1 MIMRTML
8 RMRLGN
14 ALFEAAKSTKQ
25 DELYKKAESAFQE
38 VRNGEGAGIE
48 VKQNLLL

>member
-1 MIMRTML
+1 MHRCVWVMP
-8 RMRLGN
+8 
-14 ALFEAAKSTKQ
+14 FEAAKSTKQ

-48 VKQNLLL
+48 VKAESSL